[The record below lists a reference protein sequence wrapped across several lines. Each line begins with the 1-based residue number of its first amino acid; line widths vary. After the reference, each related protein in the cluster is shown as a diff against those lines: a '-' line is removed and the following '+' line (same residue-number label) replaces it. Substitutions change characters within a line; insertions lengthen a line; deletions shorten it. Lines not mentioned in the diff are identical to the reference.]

1 MSDQPII
8 ISAED
13 CSPLNN
19 TEGHEDAIE
28 AFLRQSDQFEKF
40 HFSHT
45 QSDNDTPELAYFD
58 SKQGWTAGRMVGEA
72 IFNHKGTVY
81 KFIVRPRF
89 GEVQLFRMLS
99 EIFNVRFTATES
111 AYDTSTDEHV
121 LIRRLISFF
130 WLNLLAK
137 GNRYGLPRIS
147 KEEEHYGDRIR
158 GRFKV
163 RDSLISMKTEGK
175 VHSAFKKKSL
185 DETIAKLLKLSY
197 QILESKYFL
206 SEIHQPKNASYAIQ
220 KINAFHS
227 KNFWVTEQE
236 YQEIQYKE
244 VYKTYK
250 PVIDLSWAI
259 IQNENARGRD
269 SGKISPISYFIDMAE
284 IWELYVNSLLNKALS
299 KTGWQLVSKE
309 YQTYNTPVLKRTL
322 IPDIVF
328 KKGSDLLIFDAKY
341 KLMIGRKEDIDR
353 ADYFQIHT
361 YIHYL
366 KQEYDVTVGG
376 LIYPFSVPLSS
387 KLENDTRSFS
397 LFGQGVSETK
407 YCVDGIDLSF
417 LKNRIIDE
425 QVEQEFEVAE
435 QHFVDRIQKLLNNQ
449 SSLGIA

>member
-1 MSDQPII
+1 MSDKPVI
-8 ISAED
+8 ISAKD
-13 CSPLNN
+13 CSPFNN
-19 TEGHEDAIE
+19 TEGNEEAIE
-28 AFLRQSDQFEKF
+28 AFLKQSDQFEKF
-40 HFSHT
+40 HFFDI
-45 QSDNDTPELAYFD
+45 QSDNDSPELAYFD
-58 SKQGWTAGRMVGEA
+58 SKKGWIAGRMVGEA
-72 IFNHKGTVY
+72 IFNHKGTGY
-81 KFIVRPRF
+81 KFIVKPRF

-111 AYDTSTDEHV
+111 AYDTSSDEQV

-175 VHSAFKKKSL
+175 IHSAFKKKSL

-206 SEIHQPKNASYAIQ
+206 NEIHQPKNASYALQ
-220 KINAFHS
+220 KINAFFS
-227 KNFWVTEQE
+227 KNIRVTKQE

-259 IQNENARGRD
+259 IQNENVNGKD
-269 SGKISPISYFIDMAE
+269 DDKISPISYFIDMAE
-284 IWELYVNSLLNKALS
+284 IWELYVKSLLKKELS
-299 KTGWQLVSKE
+299 NTGWHLVSNE

-328 KKGSDLLIFDAKY
+328 KKGSQLLVFDAKY
-341 KLMIGRKEDIDR
+341 KLMRGQKADIDR
-353 ADYFQIHT
+353 ADYFQVHT

-366 KQEYDVTVGG
+366 KQEYDVTAGG
-376 LIYPFSVPLSS
+376 LIYPFSVPLNS
-387 KLENDTRSFS
+387 KLETDTRSYS
-397 LFGQGVSETK
+397 LFGRGVSDTK
-407 YCVDGIDLSF
+407 YCADGIDLSF
-417 LKNRIIDE
+417 LNDKITDE
-425 QVEQEFEVAE
+425 EVERRFEDAE
-435 QHFVDRIQKLLNNQ
+435 QNFVYRINKLLSNQ
-449 SSLGIA
+449 SFKKIA